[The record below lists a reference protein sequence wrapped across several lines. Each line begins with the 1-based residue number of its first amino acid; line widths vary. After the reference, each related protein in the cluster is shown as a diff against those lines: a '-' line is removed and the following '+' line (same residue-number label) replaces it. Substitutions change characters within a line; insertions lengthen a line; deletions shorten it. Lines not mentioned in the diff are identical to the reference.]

1 MITQQFYIGNGKDR
15 WKISA
20 YYNIEFI
27 TDRDIVY
34 GALTKNG
41 CDEEKARKALR
52 ILSRENTGYTFTNF
66 GNKETIVCASC
77 SSDYDEM
84 FSTITH
90 EIKHVVEHISEY
102 YEVDPK
108 SEEAAYLQGEISK
121 QMYKAVAMTI
131 CPKCN
136 CKTELT

>member
-1 MITQQFYIGNGKDR
+1 MITQQFYIGKKDWQIR
-15 WKISA
+15 A
-20 YYNIEFI
+20 YYDIRFM
-27 TDRDIVY
+27 TDKDIVY
-34 GALTKNG
+34 GALTSCG
-41 CDEEKARKALR
+41 CEENKARKALR
-52 ILSRENTGYTFTNF
+52 VLSNKNTGYSFSNF
-66 GNKETIVCASC
+66 SEKKSIVCASC
-77 SSDYDEM
+77 ASDFDEM

-121 QMYKAVAMTI
+121 QMYRAVAMAI

-136 CKTELT
+136 CKKNKP